1 MSYLGATPKA
11 PPKRAEQWARRGETS
26 WGHLGE
32 RLRDVRHRQSQGRRE
47 GPPESR

>member
-11 PPKRAEQWARRGETS
+11 PLSEPSSGLRWGETS
-26 WGHLGE
+26 WGHLGK
-32 RLRDVRHRQSQGRRE
+32 RLRDVRHRQSRGRHE